1 MNNTFNAK
9 RFGLVFKK
17 TLFERQMQ
25 MFGFTA
31 LTLALVFI
39 TYTAFRTISGFELAQ
54 NITFILGFSLSSC
67 FMASFVFAY
76 FSSNASG
83 SSYLTLPASSFE
95 KWLCGVLI
103 AGVLFPLIFLLFFRI
118 VDASFVWFYHNN
130 LDSTSPEYKIQ
141 YNSVFILPLDGA
153 VARKVYPLFLA
164 LSGSMMLGSL
174 YFNKVSFIKTA
185 ITLCIICF
193 GGFALNWIFAIIFF
207 GNVTDAAPFNHVT
220 IPVGKEQGSI
230 EHSKFWA
237 NIFFYGIAYVVP
249 ILVWGISY
257 VRLRDKE
264 F

>member
-130 LDSTSPEYKIQ
+130 
-141 YNSVFILPLDGA
+141 
-153 VARKVYPLFLA
+153 
-164 LSGSMMLGSL
+164 
-174 YFNKVSFIKTA
+174 
-185 ITLCIICF
+185 
-193 GGFALNWIFAIIFF
+193 
-207 GNVTDAAPFNHVT
+207 
-220 IPVGKEQGSI
+220 
-230 EHSKFWA
+230 
-237 NIFFYGIAYVVP
+237 
-249 ILVWGISY
+249 
-257 VRLRDKE
+257 
-264 F
+264 

>member
-39 TYTAFRTISGFELAQ
+39 LYAVCRTISGFELAQ
-54 NITFILGFSLSSC
+54 NISFILGFAVNGC

-76 FSSNASG
+76 FSTNASG
-83 SSYLTLPASSFE
+83 LSYLTLPASSFE

-103 AGVLFPLIFLLFFRI
+103 AGILYPLIFLFFFRI
-118 VDASFVWFYHNN
+118 VDASFVWIYHNN
-130 LDSTSPEYKIQ
+130 LDPNSPSYKIK
-141 YNSVFILPLDGA
+141 YTSVYIFPFDGN
-153 VARKVYPLFLA
+153 VAWKVYPLFLV
-164 LSGSMMLGSL
+164 LSGSMLLGSL

-185 ITLCIICF
+185 ITLCVICF
-193 GGFALNWIFAIIFF
+193 VGFALNWVFAIIFF
-207 GNVTDAAPFNHVT
+207 GNINDAAPFNHVT
-220 IPVGKEQGSI
+220 IPVGKEEGSI
-230 EHSKFWA
+230 EPSKLWA
-237 NIFFYGIAYVVP
+237 TIFLYGIAYIIP
-249 ILVWGISY
+249 TLVWGISY